1 MDKSTPVADRVRP
14 ILHAME
20 RSIDAARRRRLH
32 PNEITEPASPATTT
46 PVGGEPPRTGGEDN
60 VPRLKARPKR
70 PAYDGT
76 PNVPFRTPSR

>member
-32 PNEITEPASPATTT
+32 PDDVADATSTPAP
-46 PVGGEPPRTGGEDN
+46 PVGREAPIVGEDD
-60 VPRLKARPKR
+60 VPRMKARPKR
-70 PAYDGT
+70 PAFDS
-76 PNVPFRTPSR
+76 NAPFRSPAR